1 MRTDWRRLVPAA
13 LATFTTLIG
22 TLATAPVGRAQSI
35 TSFDWNEPVVLRLA
49 DGRQL
54 AGRYRGVLGSA
65 EDGSDYAYRY
75 DAWRDALGPD
85 AAPALGETLVVAR
98 RSGEPMR
105 GVHRGFGDRCLLL
118 GTADSCKLR
127 MVELKEIEDVRPL
140 AGSNAGPGWP
150 EARRW
155 KSAPSPFAI
164 EIRTGDSRVA
174 VPATMV
180 VGRSAAPHPTSNG
193 VVTGLVVGLLIGAL
207 AVAAAVAA
215 MADAY
220 SHTML

>member
-13 LATFTTLIG
+13 LIG

-35 TSFDWNEPVVLRLA
+35 TSFDWNEPVVLRLV

-85 AAPALGETLVVAR
+85 GAPALGETLVVAR

-127 MVELKEIEDVRPL
+127 MVELKEIEDVRP
-140 AGSNAGPGWP
+140 AADSNAGPGWP
-150 EARRW
+150 DARPW
-155 KSAPSPFAI
+155 KSAPSPYAI
-164 EIRTGDSRVA
+164 ELRTGDARVA

-180 VGRSAAPHPTSNG
+180 VGRSAAPHSND
-193 VVTGLVVGLLIGAL
+193 VATGLLVGLLIGAL

-215 MADAY
+215 MANAY
-220 SHTML
+220 SHTLI